1 MPGRNLR
8 VTPPERAVISRMRE
22 SDAMTAMPAPPVAT
36 TGVRNERRY
45 RPELQG
51 LRALAV
57 ALVVVYHVWFDRI
70 SGGVDVFFLI
80 SGFLITGQLYRSA
93 QRGNVPLTK
102 NWGRQTARLVP
113 AVAVVLVATVVAGLA
128 ILPEA
133 RWVQTVREVV
143 ASAFFLENWRLAAD
157 SVDYSAQHNT
167 ASVVQHFW
175 SLSIQVQFYVVWPLL
190 IAGVVLVAGRAR
202 LDRTLTRVLAALF
215 VASLAYSV
223 VLTALDQPLAY
234 FHSLTRVWEFAL
246 GGLLALWIDKIDL
259 PARLR
264 VFLGW
269 LGVIGL
275 VACGAVLQVGSVF
288 PGFAA
293 LWPTCA
299 AALVLLAGAT
309 GSRRGADRLLSST
322 PMRYLGDI
330 SYSLYLWHWPVLLFF
345 LVLTGE
351 SAADLEGGSFVIVL
365 SLLLAVITY
374 HVVEEPMR
382 QRHESRRSQ
391 YRLGVVAVAAILLA
405 TGGWQAVSMVRADH
419 GAQIGDSTHPGA
431 MALAPGY
438 TSVAATDEP
447 VDPLPPMV
455 SLGEDWGRTTDP
467 WTCGAD
473 PVRPPLESCTLPVD
487 GTPERRIVV
496 VGDSHSQQYLGAL
509 EPIAQ
514 QNRWEVTT
522 FLKGACPFSTV
533 SETEP
538 ESAECLAWNTAL
550 VPAVVDLHPDAVF
563 TMASREVR
571 TGLTES
577 TPAGFVEAWTRLSD
591 VGIPVLAVRDNPRF
605 DFRPPDCIQVN
616 GRGAAQCGAE
626 HNAWYP
632 EVPSWVGAPGVP
644 ASVRFLDFSDLMCA
658 PDGQCPA
665 EIGNVWV
672 YMDDNHLSAT
682 FTASMAPVVEQR
694 IVSAMGW

>member
-1 MPGRNLR
+1 
-8 VTPPERAVISRMRE
+8 
-22 SDAMTAMPAPPVAT
+22 MTAMPAPPVGT
-36 TGVRNERRY
+36 TDVRSERRY

-57 ALVVVYHVWFDRI
+57 GLVVVYHVWFDRI
-70 SGGVDVFFLI
+70 SGGVDVFFLV

-93 QRGNVPLTK
+93 QRGSVPITR
-102 NWGRQTARLVP
+102 NWGRQIARLVP

-190 IAGVVLVAGRAR
+190 IAGVVLVAGRDR

-215 VASLAYSV
+215 GVSLAYSV
-223 VLTALDQPLAY
+223 VLTTLDQPLAY

-246 GGLLALWIDKIDL
+246 GGLLALWIDRVDL
-259 PARLR
+259 PARVR
-264 VFLGW
+264 VLLGW
-269 LGVIGL
+269 LGVLGL

-288 PGFAA
+288 PGYAA
-293 LWPTCA
+293 LWPTGA

-309 GSRRGADRLLSST
+309 GSPRGADRLLST
-322 PMRYLGDI
+322 APLRYLGNI

-345 LVLTGE
+345 LALTGE
-351 SAADLEGGSFVIVL
+351 PSAGLEGGTFVIVL
-365 SLLLAVITY
+365 SLLLAMITY

-382 QRHESRRSQ
+382 LRHESRRAQ
-391 YRLGVVAVAAILLA
+391 YRLGAVAVVLVLLA
-405 TGGWQAVSMVRADH
+405 TGAWQGVAMVRADH
-419 GAQIGDSTHPGA
+419 GAVIGDATHPGA
-431 MALAPGY
+431 MALVPGY
-438 TSVAATDEP
+438 TAVAASDEP
-447 VDPLPPMV
+447 VEPLPPMV
-455 SLGEDWGRTTDP
+455 SLGEDWGRTDSP

-473 PVRPPLESCTLPVD
+473 PLHPPLESCTLPAD
-487 GTPERRIVV
+487 GPPQRRVVV

-509 EPIAQ
+509 QPIAR
-514 QNRWEVTT
+514 QNRWEITT
-522 FLKGACPFSTV
+522 FLKGACPFSTA
-533 SETEP
+533 SETDP
-538 ESAECLAWNTAL
+538 GSAECLAWNTAL
-550 VPAVVDLHPDAVF
+550 VPAVVELHPDVVF
-563 TMASREVR
+563 TMGSREVR
-571 TGLTES
+571 TGLTEA
-577 TPAGFVEAWTRLSD
+577 TPPGYVEAWSRLAGA
-591 VGIPVLAVRDNPRF
+591 GIPVLAVRDNPRF
-605 DFRPPDCIQVN
+605 DFRPADCVAEN
-616 GRGAAQCGAE
+616 GRGAPQCGAE
-626 HNAWYP
+626 RNAWYP
-632 EVPSWVGAPGVP
+632 EVPSWAGAPGVP
-644 ASVRFLDFSDLMCA
+644 ADVRFLDFSDLMCA

-694 IVSAMGW
+694 IVAAMGW

>member
-1 MPGRNLR
+1 MRTRNLR
-8 VTPPERAVISRMRE
+8 VTPPERAVIGRMRE
-22 SDAMTAMPAPPVAT
+22 SEAMTAMPAPPVST
-36 TGVRNERRY
+36 TGVRSERRY

-57 ALVVVYHVWFDRI
+57 ALVVVYHVWFNRI
-70 SGGVDVFFLI
+70 SGGVDVFFLV
-80 SGFLITGQLYRSA
+80 SGFLITGQLFRSA
-93 QRGNVPLTK
+93 QRGNIPLTK
-102 NWGRQTARLVP
+102 NWGRQIARLVP
-113 AVAVVLVATVVAGLA
+113 AVAVVLVATVVAGVA

-202 LDRTLTRVLAALF
+202 LDRTLTRVLLALF
-215 VASLAYSV
+215 VASLTYSV

-259 PARLR
+259 PARFR

-293 LWPTCA
+293 LWPTSA

-309 GSRRGADRLLSST
+309 GSRRGVDRLLSST

-351 SAADLEGGSFVIVL
+351 PSADLEGGSFVIVL

-374 HVVEEPMR
+374 HVVEEPLR
-382 QRHESRRSQ
+382 LRHKTRRGQ
-391 YRLGVVAVAAILLA
+391 YRLGAVAVAVVLLA
-405 TGGWQAVSMVRADH
+405 TAGWQAVAIVRADH
-419 GAQIGDSTHPGA
+419 GAQIGDSTYPGA
-431 MALAPGY
+431 MALVPGY
-438 TSVAATDEP
+438 TTASPSDEP

-455 SLGEDWGRTTDP
+455 SLGEDWGQKTGA

-473 PVRPPLESCTLPVD
+473 PIRPPLESCTLPVD

-509 EPIAQ
+509 QPIAQ
-514 QNRWEVTT
+514 QNRWEITS

-550 VPAVVDLHPDAVF
+550 VPAVVDLKPDVVF
-563 TMASREVR
+563 TLASRDVR

-591 VGIPVLAVRDNPRF
+591 AGIPVLAVRDNPRF
-605 DFRPPDCIQVN
+605 DFRPPDCIQEN

-626 HNAWYP
+626 RNAWYP

-644 ASVRFLDFSDLMCA
+644 ASVFFLDFSDLMCA

-694 IVSAMGW
+694 IMSALGW